1 MSRYLKGPLIYGAF
15 NAEGVPSLHNVH
27 RHIRVYGP
35 CWNKWP
41 SSSASRR
48 ATLAI
53 RQYVHLPSGPS
64 VNVSPPG
71 ILSVSLELYSW
82 QSLQTLRG
90 QSSCI
95 SLDFTRRLVVEP
107 WASIWNGRPWQ
118 TPRSTGGKL
127 SEGYHGLE
135 RGERLLLGRKA
146 SRRPT
151 SGVAGTRSKI

>member
-71 ILSVSLELYSW
+71 ILSVSSSPRGSHCKLCED
-82 QSLQTLRG
+82 SLRAFPLTLRG
-90 QSSCI
+90 GPSSNHGHRFGMGGRGKLPVQPEANCRKATTGL
-95 SLDFTRRLVVEP
+95 SVVN
-107 WASIWNGRPWQ
+107 ACCS
-118 TPRSTGGKL
+118 GGKL
-127 SEGYHGLE
+127 HVD
-135 RGERLLLGRKA
+135 
-146 SRRPT
+146 RR
-151 SGVAGTRSKI
+151 AA